1 MFKFWLQQKA
11 TDGATEVDF
20 QEKALEGSRSKIN
33 LRHIRCTPTAPSS
46 RPQPWAHLTLKRT
59 CNVVINELINEWPRK
74 GRIEPSKSKLITS
87 RSRNQRL
94 IANRTEDEIHW
105 NCYMHKFYLH
115 FYIIFLLLT
124 KPQANTWP
132 QKPDIISF
140 YGIRVE
146 FVPQQQ
152 QSKHVCHN
160 HMWRLTDFP
169 ITNVCTWLW
178 TSVSVCVCGVYLHT
192 QKSICIGSR
201 FVFVFVVALSIFGFC
216 ITTCDF
222 LRFLHCDCQK
232 QWQTVSAKLR
242 FTSNEVGPIRFCTL
256 CGCAILGSWFDFSF
270 NFNSLF
276 FFSDWQCILMNWIEN
291 SKDSGNSKPE
301 TYFLYQ

>member
-1 MFKFWLQQKA
+1 MNGQEKVESNLQSRSWLQV
-11 TDGATEVDF
+11 EVVIRDW
-20 QEKALEGSRSKIN
+20 
-33 LRHIRCTPTAPSS
+33 LRIELRMRCTGIV
-46 RPQPWAHLTLKRT
+46 T
-59 CNVVINELINEWPRK
+59 CINSI
-74 GRIEPSKSKLITS
+74 
-87 RSRNQRL
+87 
-94 IANRTEDEIHW
+94 
-105 NCYMHKFYLH
+105 
-115 FYIIFLLLT
+115 YIFILFFLLLT

-178 TSVSVCVCGVYLHT
+178 TSVSVCVWGVYLHT
-192 QKSICIGSR
+192 QTSICVGSR

-276 FFSDWQCILMNWIEN
+276 FFLWLAMHFDELNW
-291 SKDSGNSKPE
+291 K
-301 TYFLYQ
+301 Q

>member
-33 LRHIRCTPTAPSS
+33 LRHIRCTPTVPPS
-46 RPQPWAHLTLKRT
+46 RPQPCVHLTLKRT

-94 IANRTEDEIHW
+94 IANRTEDEMHR

-178 TSVSVCVCGVYLHT
+178 TSVSVCVCVWGVFAYTDKYLHWESLRVCVCCGSVHFWILHNNLWFPAISPLWLSKT
-192 QKSICIGSR
+192 VTDSISQIEIHFEWSR
-201 FVFVFVVALSIFGFC
+201 TDSVLYALWLCYFGVL
-216 ITTCDF
+216 I
-222 LRFLHCDCQK
+222 
-232 QWQTVSAKLR
+232 
-242 FTSNEVGPIRFCTL
+242 
-256 CGCAILGSWFDFSF
+256 WFQ
-270 NFNSLF
+270 L
-276 FFSDWQCILMNWIEN
+276 
-291 SKDSGNSKPE
+291 
-301 TYFLYQ
+301 